1 VPVKAVPSLQVAVTV
16 FVSCAWIAPM
26 GRKSPAISAKDSSEL
41 RIRPLLMND
50 AGHQYQPQG
59 ILYATDLYLARAA
72 HRLVLL
78 MTKST
83 SCPAHLKQ
91 TSPAGQ

>member
-1 VPVKAVPSLQVAVTV
+1 
-16 FVSCAWIAPM
+16 M
-26 GRKSPAISAKDSSEL
+26 RKSLLSFTLIAGLFLPIGAIHAQDTNT
-41 RIRPLLMND
+41 ITATCD

-59 ILYATDLYLARAA
+59 IRYATDLYLARAA

-83 SCPAHLKQ
+83 SCPAHLEQ